1 MLDKIVFLMK
11 KNRLILAEDDEIV
24 VKYGL
29 ELLFNTV
36 ISVSVL
42 MIIGILMGYF
52 KETILFY
59 LTYLFLKKNTGGY
72 HANSHLGCVLQF
84 NSFCLI
90 IFLLYRYSLL
100 PICETAILFLLIVSV
115 FFFAPV
121 EDHNK
126 EVLPDQLLLHKH
138 TCRRNTIFLVI
149 LCICLKLLH
158 VPTNSMYNFFY
169 LGMLMISITI
179 LLGSF
184 KNHLTKDGK

>member
-1 MLDKIVFLMK
+1 MLDKIIFLMK
-11 KNRLILAEDDEIV
+11 KNLLILTEDDEIV

-42 MIIGILMGYF
+42 MIIGILMGLF
-52 KETILFY
+52 KETLLFY

-121 EDHNK
+121 D
-126 EVLPDQLLLHKH
+126 
-138 TCRRNTIFLVI
+138 
-149 LCICLKLLH
+149 
-158 VPTNSMYNFFY
+158 
-169 LGMLMISITI
+169 
-179 LLGSF
+179 
-184 KNHLTKDGK
+184 